1 MKSLH
6 LNSDKKD
13 LDKDFL
19 KYSGKN
25 DDPLAEVNLQNNN
38 ANSATSAAE
47 ARISPKSIENRGLS
61 VNENTPVINTT
72 PKIKT
77 YEEDTVN

>member
-1 MKSLH
+1 MKA

-25 DDPLAEVNLQNNN
+25 DDPLAEVNLHN
-38 ANSATSAAE
+38 ANSNTSAAE
-47 ARISPKSIENRGLS
+47 ARVSPKSIENRG
-61 VNENTPVINTT
+61 
-72 PKIKT
+72 
-77 YEEDTVN
+77 

>member
-19 KYSGKN
+19 KDSGKN
-25 DDPLAEVNLQNNN
+25 DDPLAEVNLQNN

-47 ARISPKSIENRGLS
+47 ARISPKSVENRGLS
-61 VNENTPVINTT
+61 LANENTPVINTT
-72 PKIKT
+72 PKIKL
-77 YEEDTVN
+77 YEDDNVN